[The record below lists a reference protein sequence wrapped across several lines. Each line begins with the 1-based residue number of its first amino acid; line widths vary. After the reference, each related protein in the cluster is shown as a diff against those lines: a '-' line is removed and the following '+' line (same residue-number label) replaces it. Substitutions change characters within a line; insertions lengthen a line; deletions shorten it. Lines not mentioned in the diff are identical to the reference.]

1 MEMIRSLTPI
11 LLSIMETTINNLSGE
26 MDFNTFQD
34 KLASKLNEAGREI
47 IRQVLEE
54 MDRQIKEDKK
64 RRQNW
69 QVWRSG
75 DTKEIVTRFGLVA
88 YKRTYYKHKETS
100 QYAYLVDE
108 QAGYTP
114 HLRVDHNVKAE
125 LVARAADL
133 SYRKS
138 GQVIGEQCGNISISG
153 QTVKKAVDTFERA
166 ALPNKLK
173 KQVKC
178 LYIEADEDHVAC
190 QRGRGFEVR
199 LVYIHEGWSSNGKRR
214 KLERP
219 IYQSSV
225 DEDISTFWERV
236 WEEAN
241 KLYDLEAVEKIYLMG
256 DGAAWIQS
264 AKEVFPQAEFVLD
277 RFHYMKYVRMAVAG
291 AHNKQ
296 GQKLKSAIRFGN
308 CEKARQVIQELIKA
322 AVTPG
327 RKQRI
332 LDAWRYIK
340 NNWAAI
346 AALHRE
352 EKTISCS
359 GESHISHI
367 LSARLS
373 SRPMGWSKDGA
384 RHMSY
389 IRVARANGQSI
400 AEEYRRQRQF
410 QPLPVIYIQQE
421 KLERE
426 RKKLKETREVL
437 DNIPVLQGPK
447 NYLREALKG
456 LAFA

>member
-1 MEMIRSLTPI
+1 MEIIRSLTPK
-11 LLSIMETTINNLSGE
+11 LLSIMEMVINNLSGE
-26 MDFNTFQD
+26 MDFAKFQD
-34 KLASKLNEAGREI
+34 ELASKLNDVGREVT
-47 IRQVLEE
+47 RQVLKEL
-54 MDRQIKEDKK
+54 DRQIKEDKT
-64 RRQNW
+64 RRQKW

-75 DTKEIVTRFGLVA
+75 DYKEIVTRFGLVS
-88 YKRTYYKHKETS
+88 YKRTYYRHKETK

-125 LVARAADL
+125 LVACAANL

-138 GQVIGEQCGNISISG
+138 GQVIGERCGNVSISG
-153 QTVKKAVDTFERA
+153 QTVKKAVDTFERVT
-166 ALPNKLK
+166 LPSKIK

-190 QRGRGFEVR
+190 QHGRSFEAR
-199 LVYIHEGWSSNGKRR
+199 LVYIHEGWDSSGKRR
-214 KLERP
+214 KLEQP

-225 DEDISTFWERV
+225 DEDIHTFWERV
-236 WEEAN
+236 WEEAD
-241 KLYDLEAVEKIYLMG
+241 KLYDLEGVEKIYLMG

-264 AKEVFPQAEFVLD
+264 AKEVFPQAEFILD
-277 RFHYMKYVRMAVAG
+277 RFHYMKYVRMAVGG
-291 AHNKQ
+291 AHKQ
-296 GQKLKSAIRFGN
+296 GQVLKNAIRFGN
-308 CEKARQVIQELIKA
+308 FEKAQEVIQELIKA

-327 RKQRI
+327 HKQRI
-332 LDAWRYIK
+332 LDAWKYIK

-346 AALHRE
+346 MALHRE

-359 GESHISHI
+359 GEGHISHI

-389 IRVARANGQSI
+389 VRVARANGQSI
-400 AEEYRRQRQF
+400 AEEYRRQRQS
-410 QPLPVIYIQQE
+410 QPLPIISIQQE

-426 RKKLKETREVL
+426 RIKLKDTREVL
-437 DNIPVLQGPK
+437 DNIPILHGPK